1 RPRILHRNAAL
12 STVNPKNFKT
22 HFLQYFQTVTSARK
36 TAVSGLS
43 LRSGAH
49 STGVRK
55 TVNEVFELIYSG
67 IGFHVS
73 A

>member
-1 RPRILHRNAAL
+1 
-12 STVNPKNFKT
+12 
-22 HFLQYFQTVTSARK
+22 
-36 TAVSGLS
+36 LS

>member
-1 RPRILHRNAAL
+1 
-12 STVNPKNFKT
+12 VNLKNFKT
-22 HFLQYFQTVTSARK
+22 RFLQYFQTVAFVWEV
-36 TAVSGLS
+36 AVSGLS

-67 IGFHVS
+67 LGFHVPR
-73 A
+73 